1 MQADVKAQERTAYPG
16 KGEAATR
23 ISGSTS
29 NHAKLSIRLH
39 ACHHQQEAGV
49 SGGRTIIQ
57 NTEQMPS

>member
-23 ISGSTS
+23 ISGPTS
-29 NHAKLSIRLH
+29 HHAKLSIRLP
-39 ACHHQQEAGV
+39 AYHHQQEGGV

-57 NTEQMPS
+57 NRADA